1 MTYAQAQSA
10 RIARAREAGLAY
22 TPPSSKRRGDFSKR
36 VSAGR
41 PGGVK
46 SPQAFEAG
54 TALVPMRRFFNR
66 SMKNQILST
75 RRAARRI
82 PTSHST
88 WATLSRLEPV
98 RHTHMIS
105 PTDCFRMAH
114 AARRP
119 CRRRLS

>member
-1 MTYAQAQSA
+1 M
-10 RIARAREAGLAY
+10 IARAREAGITY
-22 TPPSSKRRGDFSKR
+22 TPPFIEK
-36 VSAGR
+36 AGR
-41 PGGVK
+41 LQQAGERRPTRGGVK

-114 AARRP
+114 AARPP